1 MWERLSLLCSQ
12 IWGLTIQEVILAVFP
27 DFNFLSCL
35 PRDFEAFT
43 VSLSLLSS
51 SSKLERLL
59 WSCGISP
66 RPKCFNFFCTSRESD
81 FIWRRSSR
89 LTVGLADLAWP
100 SFFFTFSDPEGSWW
114 TDWSCATVWC
124 GGPTEAAQRF
134 DASSPL
140 VSFCL
145 GELVVGVVPSV
156 KFKFRVLSLRL

>member
-1 MWERLSLLCSQ
+1 MWERLSLVCSQ

-51 SSKLERLL
+51 SSKLERLS

-66 RPKCFNFFCTSRESD
+66 RPKCFNFFSTSRESD

-89 LTVGLADLAWP
+89 LTVGLADLAPGYP
-100 SFFFTFSDPEGSWW
+100 SFSLSPSQRH
-114 TDWSCATVWC
+114 C
-124 GGPTEAAQRF
+124 GGLTEAVKQF
-134 DASSPL
+134 DASSQL
-140 VSFCL
+140 LSFCL
-145 GELVVGVVPSV
+145 GELGVRVVPSV
-156 KFKFRVLSLRL
+156 MFKIHVLSLRL